1 MANFISITD
10 LKSNQAIQGNV
21 DSALLS
27 PFINASQRMY
37 ILRIL
42 GTSQYEA
49 LENDINTYNISGLTG
64 TSLALQQKI
73 AKPLEY
79 YTFYTAMPF
88 LQTKI
93 TNKGI
98 VQWED
103 ATSKTVDESTF
114 DKLRKEVLQ
123 WATYEENELLR
134 FLRTN
139 KTSYPLWREEY
150 FSTYELNSG
159 ATYQRTYFGGI
170 EFDKPTEWRRLPP
183 DIL

>member
-1 MANFISITD
+1 MANFISLSD
-10 LKSNQAIQGNV
+10 LRTNTAIQGNV
-21 DSALLS
+21 DSALLT

-49 LENDINTYNISGLTG
+49 LENDINTYSLTGLTG
-64 TSLALQQKI
+64 TSYTLQQKI
-73 AKPLEY
+73 KQVLEF

-88 LQTKI
+88 LHNKI

-98 VQWED
+98 VQWGD
-103 ATSKTVDESTF
+103 ATSKTVGESTF

-150 FSTYELNSG
+150 FSLYELNSG
-159 ATYQRTYFGGI
+159 ATYQRTFFGGI

>member
-1 MANFISITD
+1 MANFISVTN
-10 LKSNQAIQGNV
+10 LKDNTAIQSNV
-21 DSALLS
+21 ESALLS
-27 PFINASQRMY
+27 PFINAAQRMY

-49 LENDINTYNISGLTG
+49 LENDVTTYNLTGLTG

-88 LQTKI
+88 LLNKI

-103 ATSKTVDESTF
+103 QTSKSINESTF
-114 DKLRKEVLQ
+114 DNLRKEVLQ

-150 FSTYELNSG
+150 FSIYELNSG
-159 ATYQRTYFGGI
+159 ATYNRTYFGSI
-170 EFDKPTEWRRLPP
+170 EFDSSTTWRKLPP
-183 DIL
+183 DVM